1 MQHSAWRRALRRELG
16 WLLAAKLIALLL
28 LWWLFFSPTHRV
40 VVDAAATMRQL
51 GVSAAAPAHHDGVR
65 HD

>member
-28 LWWLFFSPTHRV
+28 LWWLFFSPAHRV
-40 VVDAAATMRQL
+40 VVDVSAAMRQL
-51 GVSAAAPAHHDGVR
+51 GVSAASAAHHDGTP